1 VTALIIVIG
10 RRLPRRGWGAR
21 RRLTQKNGWRIKANN
36 NHKHHKLYKNYMK
49 NNPYQNA
56 VKQLETVAKYINL
69 QGRTLEELKCPK
81 RVIKA
86 DLRVKM
92 DDGKIK
98 TFKAF
103 RLQHNDAV
111 GPYKGGIRF
120 HPNVSEDEVKALSMW
135 MTWKCSVVGIPYGGA
150 KGGVICDP
158 KNMSEAELERLSRA
172 YIQAIAKYIGPFKDV
187 PAPDVNTTPQIM
199 AWMVDEYEKIAGKHE
214 PGVITGKPVEVGGS
228 LGRTEATGLGGFYVL
243 EQLRKVRNL
252 PQNITIAVQGV
263 GNVGYWFIEFA
274 KKAGY
279 RVVAWS
285 NSKGGEYKGK
295 KITNEQLLELPVDI
309 LVPAALEN
317 QITKDNAGKI
327 KAKYIIEMANG
338 PVTPEADEILHR
350 RGIISIP
357 DVLANAGGV
366 TVSYFEW
373 CQNNMG
379 YYWGKDEVFSKLKV
393 IMDKAFGEVWKIYAN
408 AKRKTK
414 NEKLTPRMAAY
425 ILAVGRV
432 VKAMKMRGGQR

>member
-1 VTALIIVIG
+1 
-10 RRLPRRGWGAR
+10 
-21 RRLTQKNGWRIKANN
+21 
-36 NHKHHKLYKNYMK
+36 MK

-432 VKAMKMRGGQR
+432 VKAMKMRGN

>member
-1 VTALIIVIG
+1 
-10 RRLPRRGWGAR
+10 
-21 RRLTQKNGWRIKANN
+21 
-36 NHKHHKLYKNYMK
+36 
-49 NNPYQNA
+49 
-56 VKQLETVAKYINL
+56 
-69 QGRTLEELKCPK
+69 
-81 RVIKA
+81 
-86 DLRVKM
+86 
-92 DDGKIK
+92 
-98 TFKAF
+98 
-103 RLQHNDAV
+103 
-111 GPYKGGIRF
+111 
-120 HPNVSEDEVKALSMW
+120 
-135 MTWKCSVVGIPYGGA
+135 
-150 KGGVICDP
+150 
-158 KNMSEAELERLSRA
+158 
-172 YIQAIAKYIGPFKDV
+172 V

>member
-1 VTALIIVIG
+1 
-10 RRLPRRGWGAR
+10 
-21 RRLTQKNGWRIKANN
+21 
-36 NHKHHKLYKNYMK
+36 M

-158 KNMSEAELERLSRA
+158 KTMSEAELERLSRA

>member
-1 VTALIIVIG
+1 
-10 RRLPRRGWGAR
+10 
-21 RRLTQKNGWRIKANN
+21 
-36 NHKHHKLYKNYMK
+36 M
-49 NNPYQNA
+49 
-56 VKQLETVAKYINL
+56 AKYINL

>member
-1 VTALIIVIG
+1 
-10 RRLPRRGWGAR
+10 
-21 RRLTQKNGWRIKANN
+21 
-36 NHKHHKLYKNYMK
+36 MK

>member
-1 VTALIIVIG
+1 
-10 RRLPRRGWGAR
+10 
-21 RRLTQKNGWRIKANN
+21 
-36 NHKHHKLYKNYMK
+36 MD
-49 NNPYQNA
+49 NPYQNA
-56 VKQLETVAKYINL
+56 VKQLETVAKY
-69 QGRTLEELKCPK
+69 LKIDKEILGQLKSPK

-92 DDGKIK
+92 DDGKTAI
-98 TFKAF
+98 FKAF
-103 RLQHNDAV
+103 RSQHNDAV

-150 KGGVICDP
+150 KGGIICDP
-158 KNMSEAELERLSRA
+158 KNMSEGELERLSRA
-172 YIQAIAKYIGPFKDV
+172 YIQAIAKYIGPWKDV
-187 PAPDVNTTPQIM
+187 PAPDVNTTGQIM
-199 AWMVDEYEKIAGKHE
+199 AWMVDEYEKIIGKHE
-214 PGVITGKPVEVGGS
+214 PGVITGKPVEMGGS

-252 PQNITIAVQGV
+252 PQNITIAVQGI

-279 RVVAWS
+279 QVVAWS
-285 NSKGGEYKGK
+285 NSKGGEYKNK
-295 KITNEQLLELPVDI
+295 KITNEELLELPVDI

-317 QITKDNAGKI
+317 QITKDNVDKI

-379 YYWGKDEVFSKLKV
+379 YYWEKEEVFSKLKV
-393 IMDKAFGEVWKIYAN
+393 IMDKAFGEVWQIYQ
-408 AKRKTK
+408 AKKV
-414 NEKLTPRMAAY
+414 NPRMAAY
-425 ILAVGRV
+425 ILAVDRV
-432 VKAMKMRGGQR
+432 VKAMKLRG

>member
-1 VTALIIVIG
+1 
-10 RRLPRRGWGAR
+10 
-21 RRLTQKNGWRIKANN
+21 
-36 NHKHHKLYKNYMK
+36 MK

-158 KNMSEAELERLSRA
+158 KTMSEAELERLSRA

>member
-1 VTALIIVIG
+1 
-10 RRLPRRGWGAR
+10 
-21 RRLTQKNGWRIKANN
+21 
-36 NHKHHKLYKNYMK
+36 M

-56 VKQLETVAKYINL
+56 VKQLETVAKYIKIDKKIL
-69 QGRTLEELKCPK
+69 GQLKSPK

-86 DLRVKM
+86 DL
-92 DDGKIK
+92 KIK
-98 TFKAF
+98 LDSGKTAIFKAF
-103 RLQHNDAV
+103 RSQHNDAI

-158 KNMSEAELERLSRA
+158 KNMSVGELERLSRA
-172 YIQAIAKYIGPFKDV
+172 YIRAIAKYIGPWKDV
-187 PAPDVNTTPQIM
+187 PAPDVNTSGREM
-199 AWMVDEYEKIAGKHE
+199 AWMVDEYEKIVGKHE
-214 PGVITGKPVEVGGS
+214 PGVITGKPVEMGGS

-243 EQLRKVRNL
+243 EQLRKTWKGATL
-252 PQNITIAVQGV
+252 PKNITIAVQGV

-279 RVVAWS
+279 QVVAWS
-285 NSKGGEYKGK
+285 NSKGGEYKRE
-295 KITNEQLLELPVDI
+295 KITNEQLLELPVDV

-317 QITKDNAGKI
+317 QITKENAAKI
-327 KAKYIIEMANG
+327 KARYIIEMANG

-379 YYWGKDEVFSKLKV
+379 YYWGKEEVFSKLKV
-393 IMDKAFGEVWKIYAN
+393 IMDKAFGEVWEIYTSE
-408 AKRKTK
+408 KLKTK

-425 ILAVGRV
+425 ILAVDRV
-432 VKAMKMRGGQR
+432 VKALRLRSG